1 MDYFSKIVFGI
12 INKNYE
18 VIKMRELTTIEIDE
32 VAGAYGKGFFADIG
46 EAAKSAIVGG
56 VTAGFA
62 GAIIGG
68 KHGGDGGGV
77 LGFGAIGQGVG
88 MVAGGLIG
96 LTGGAI
102 ASAAVGWDTTWQVVD
117 EVAKGFANGTLVP

>member
-1 MDYFSKIVFGI
+1 
-12 INKNYE
+12 
-18 VIKMRELTTIEIDE
+18 MRELTTIEIDE
-32 VAGAYGKGFFADIG
+32 VAGAYGNGFFSDIG
-46 EAAKSAIVGG
+46 EAIKSAVVGG
-56 VTAGFA
+56 VAAGFA

-96 LTGGAI
+96 LTGGVV
-102 ASAAVGWDTTWQVVD
+102 ASAAVGWDTTWQVVG